1 MSARIVIIGGG
12 PAGYEAALV
21 AAEHGA
27 DVTVVADEGLG
38 GNSVLWDSVP
48 SKALVVAAEA
58 VGWRE
63 VASAIGV
70 APEGASG
77 GEAGGV
83 DFARIV
89 RGVLDLGA
97 SQSADIERRVG
108 DAGVRVVRGRGRL
121 VGDRRVAVTVAD
133 GELELEVDHA
143 LIATGSRARVL
154 PFFAPDG
161 ERVLTGQQLFR
172 LERLPEHL
180 VVVGSGA
187 TGAEFAHAMC
197 RLGSEVTLV
206 SSRARI
212 LPSEDPDAAAV
223 IEAVFEARGMRIV
236 REARADRCSVIGD
249 GVVVGLTD
257 GRSVEGSHALF
268 TVGQAPVIDG
278 LGLDALGVALDE
290 HGAVRVDRVGRTS
303 VPWVYAAGDVTG
315 GTMLASI
322 AAMQGRVAMWHA
334 LGRPVQPI
342 RTDAVAATIFTEPE
356 VASVGID
363 ERLAAAQGLPVTSAR
378 LDFRGN
384 SRAKMLHRPEGF
396 VRITAMLGSGTVV
409 GGVVV
414 ASRASDLIHPIA
426 VAVQQRLTVA
436 QLAQTLTVYPS
447 MSGSVA
453 ECARILMERI
463 EPS

>member
-1 MSARIVIIGGG
+1 MESRIVIIGGG

-21 AAEHGA
+21 AAEHGSQ
-27 DVTVVADEGLG
+27 VTVVADEGLG

-63 VASAIGV
+63 VAAAIGV
-70 APEGASG
+70 ATDPGPEGQI
-77 GEAGGV
+77 
-83 DFARIV
+83 DFARV
-89 RGVLDLGA
+89 TRGLLELGA

-108 DAGVRVVRGRGRL
+108 AAGVRILHGRGRL
-121 VGDRRVAVTVAD
+121 VGERRVGVSTSD
-133 GELELEVDHA
+133 GELELAVDHV

-154 PFFAPDG
+154 PFFEPDG
-161 ERVLTGQQLFR
+161 SRVLTGQQLLR

-187 TGAEFAHAMC
+187 TGAEFAHAMR

-206 SSRARI
+206 SSRTRI

-223 IEAVFEARGMRIV
+223 IEGVFEDRGMRIV
-236 REARADRCSVIGD
+236 REARAVACDVTD
-249 GVVVGLTD
+249 HGVVIGLTD
-257 GRSVEGSHALF
+257 GRTVEGSHALF
-268 TVGQAPVIDG
+268 TVGQVPVVEG
-278 LGLDALGVALDE
+278 LGLEVVGIELDQ
-290 HGAVRVDRVGRTS
+290 HAAIPVDRVGRTS
-303 VPWVYAAGDVTG
+303 VPWLYAAGDVTG

-342 RTDAVAATIFTEPE
+342 RTDAIAATIFTEPE
-356 VASVGID
+356 VASIGMD
-363 ERLAAAQGLPVTSAR
+363 ERTAERQGLPVTSVR

-396 VRITAMLGSGTVV
+396 VRITAMLGSGMVV

-414 ASRASDLIHPIA
+414 AARASDLIHPLA
-426 VAVQQRLTVA
+426 VAVQHRLTVA
-436 QLAQTLTVYPS
+436 QLAQTL
-447 MSGSVA
+447 
-453 ECARILMERI
+453 
-463 EPS
+463 